1 MSMKRILTIIASQWV
16 FLLILL
22 LLARIAFFI
31 IYFDLFK
38 DAPPASIVFSF
49 IYGLRF
55 DLSVIAFIYGLINLP
70 LFLPIRIF
78 QHKNYLR
85 FTAFIG
91 YFALIFIVSMVVS
104 DLGYYAIIGRR
115 MSFEFY
121 GLGNDITAMISLLI
135 KNETLPLIAGL
146 LFLGLLSWL
155 WWKMWNTLIRRN
167 EQPVPFKWYI
177 RLFAAPIAL
186 IVFVLIARGG
196 FQLKPLMVSDA
207 FVDSRLALGH
217 LALNAPFTIL
227 RQSSQKIL
235 SPHYWVDQ
243 KAAKK
248 TLSSMLTTDEQQTFI
263 NPDYPFFRERKSVQ
277 SNNTPPLNI
286 VLLILESWP
295 AHSIGSL
302 GGKVEGTTPFFDS
315 LSKKGI
321 LFNRFVAN
329 GTRSI
334 EGLASTILSI
344 PAFGDFAFMMGNFEQ
359 NIMRPFPAELSK
371 RGYDTIF
378 IHGNN
383 RGSFGSHQFARK
395 VGYKTVLAKEDFD
408 NYEKLTDGTWGIWD
422 HLQLER
428 LYAELNKV
436 KGPFF
441 STWFS
446 SSSHEPFVVPG
457 KEHEFFKEDTEDYA
471 WLNTLRYSDWSLKHF
486 FKMAEQAPWFKNTLF
501 IITADHTISGRAD
514 KTWDSS
520 RIPLLLYTPSGKLSP
535 QIDSRSASQI
545 DIVPTIIDVLDLN
558 IQHSSMGRSLLSE
571 AGESFGIFSS
581 STLTWFQGQFAY
593 QFSGPKLLGMYDT
606 AIDKDFR
613 TPIPVQTKLHTRHIK
628 NYKAFYQTARN
639 TVILNRVAPAE

>member
-1 MSMKRILTIIASQWV
+1 MKRILTIIASQWV

-22 LLARIAFFI
+22 LLARITFFI

-38 DAPPASIVFSF
+38 DAQPASIVFSF

-85 FTAFIG
+85 FTASIG
-91 YFALIFIVSMVVS
+91 YFALIFIVSMVAS
-104 DLGYYAIIGRR
+104 DLGYYGIIGRR
-115 MSFEFY
+115 MSFEFF
-121 GLGNDITAMISLLI
+121 GLGNDIAAMISLVI
-135 KNETLPLIAGL
+135 QNEIMPLIAGL

-155 WWKMWNTLIRRN
+155 WWKMWNTLIHRN
-167 EQPVPFKWYI
+167 EKPAPFKWYM

-227 RQSSQKIL
+227 KQSSQKQL
-235 SPHYWVDQ
+235 SPNYWIDQ
-243 KAAKK
+243 KAARK
-248 TLSSMLTTDEQQTFI
+248 TLSSMLTTDETQAFI
-263 NPDYPFFRERKSVQ
+263 NSDYPFFRERKATQ
-277 SNNTPPLNI
+277 NDNTPPLNI
-286 VLLILESWP
+286 VLLIMESWP

-302 GGKVEGTTPFFDS
+302 GGKIEGTTPFFDA
-315 LSKKGI
+315 LSKKGV
-321 LFNRFVAN
+321 LFSRFVSN

-344 PAFGDFAFMMGNFEQ
+344 PAFADFAFMMGNFEQ
-359 NIMRPFPAELSK
+359 NIMRPLPAELSEK
-371 RGYDTIF
+371 GYETIF

-395 VGYKTVLAKEDFD
+395 VGYKTVLAKEDFE
-408 NYEKLTDGTWGIWD
+408 NYEDLTDGTWGIWD
-422 HLQLER
+422 HLQLKR
-428 LYAELNKV
+428 LHEEINVVNK
-436 KGPFF
+436 PFF
-441 STWFS
+441 ATWFS

-457 KEHEFFKEDTEDYA
+457 KEHEFFKEGTKDFA
-471 WLNTLRYSDWSLKHF
+471 WLNTLRYSDWALEQF
-486 FKMAEQAPWFKNTLF
+486 FEMAKQTKWFNNTLF

-520 RIPLLLYTPSGKLSP
+520 RIPLLFYTPSGRLTP
-535 QIDSRSASQI
+535 GIDSRAGSQI
-545 DIVPTIIDVLDLN
+545 DIVPTIIDILDLN
-558 IQHSSMGRSLLSE
+558 IQHSNMGRSLLSE

-581 STLTWFQGQFAY
+581 STLTWFQGDFAY
-593 QFSGPKLLGMYDT
+593 QFSGPKLLGLYNTISDPN
-606 AIDKDFR
+606 FR
-613 TPIPVQTKLHTRHIK
+613 TPIPKQTELHKRHI
-628 NYKAFYQTARN
+628 NQYKSFYQTARN
-639 TVILNRVAPAE
+639 SVILNRVAPAK